1 MAPIDAAAILAALCN
16 QRGKP
21 EGAWLDAL
29 HRALEAA
36 AAYGWP
42 AGLPDDEI
50 LLRLPAFNHE
60 RSALPAI
67 PRRAAI
73 R

>member
-1 MAPIDAAAILAALCN
+1 MVAPIDAAATLAALRN
-16 QRGKP
+16 QCGKP
-21 EGAWLDAL
+21 ERAWLDAL
-29 HRALEAA
+29 HPALEAA
-36 AAYGWP
+36 AYPWP

-50 LLRLPAFNHE
+50 LLRLLALNHE

-67 PRRAAI
+67 PRHAAI